1 MIYTRVNQT
10 KPCASDIP
18 KVCSSSC
25 PTKQCLRQIGD
36 EIEIDNPEEQHTLS
50 THYISRSASGN
61 LKISNFYNN
70 RELRQHFCTSEESRC
85 LNLHEKVSINRTD
98 FYSMNHM
105 VIRMVINIFQIDCGK
120 TGISCLMTGQCMA
133 NEWKCDSINDC
144 GLWED
149 EVNCKSE
156 YTYT

>member
-1 MIYTRVNQT
+1 
-10 KPCASDIP
+10 
-18 KVCSSSC
+18 
-25 PTKQCLRQIGD
+25 
-36 EIEIDNPEEQHTLS
+36 
-50 THYISRSASGN
+50 
-61 LKISNFYNN
+61 
-70 RELRQHFCTSEESRC
+70 
-85 LNLHEKVSINRTD
+85 
-98 FYSMNHM
+98 MNHM
-105 VIRMVINIFQIDCGK
+105 VIDNFQIDCGK

>member
-1 MIYTRVNQT
+1 MNTRVNQT

-25 PTKQCLRQIGD
+25 PSKQCLRQIGD

-70 RELRQHFCTSEESRC
+70 RELRQHFCTSQESRC
-85 LNLHEKVSINRTD
+85 LNLHEKVSENRIFTWTYD
-98 FYSMNHM
+98 TNPMNHM
-105 VIRMVINIFQIDCGK
+105 VISFLIDNFQIDCGK

-133 NEWKCDSINDC
+133 QEWKCDSINDC

-149 EVNCKSE
+149 EVNCKRE
-156 YTYT
+156 

>member
-1 MIYTRVNQT
+1 MFLFYVSSNIRNGSVYSPISTQRLVRVQVNLSSRTRVNQT

-70 RELRQHFCTSEESRC
+70 RELRQHFCTNQESRC
-85 LNLHEKVSINRTD
+85 LNLHEKVVFLRE
-98 FYSMNHM
+98 HM
-105 VIRMVINIFQIDCGK
+105 IP
-120 TGISCLMTGQCMA
+120 TL
-133 NEWKCDSINDC
+133 
-144 GLWED
+144 
-149 EVNCKSE
+149 
-156 YTYT
+156 